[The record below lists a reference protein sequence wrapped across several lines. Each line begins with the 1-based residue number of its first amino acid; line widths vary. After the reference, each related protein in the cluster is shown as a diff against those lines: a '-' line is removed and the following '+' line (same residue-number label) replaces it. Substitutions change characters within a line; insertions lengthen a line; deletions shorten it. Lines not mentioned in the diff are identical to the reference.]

1 MSQMRVPVTDAFDET
16 DQLQSLEVEL
26 TPRQIEWLEQ
36 RAEERGLSLD
46 HMLRSVITARIR
58 GTDET
63 AASASTGGDGVPESS
78 GSDAS
83 PSVRVPSSDADEEED
98 APSIVESLRAASERL
113 QDLTDKETTPTTEDT
128 SDLRDTIDRLQDRIE
143 TSTDEEAAS
152 EEASSGD
159 SSDDGVVQDS
169 GRSMFD
175 MVEE

>member
-46 HMLRSVITARIR
+46 HMLRSVITAQIR

-63 AASASTGGDGVPESS
+63 AASAPTGGDGVPESA
-78 GSDAS
+78 GSEAS
-83 PSVRVPSSDADEEED
+83 PSVRAPSSDADEEED

-113 QDLTDKETTPTTEDT
+113 QDLTDKETAPTTEDT

-143 TSTDEEAAS
+143 TSTDEEAAP

-159 SSDDGVVQDS
+159 SPDDGVIQDS